1 MPRCRRCRSVSS
13 RRRIVDKIVDK
24 QKQSSVVCE
33 IHGRVISKRMLVDN
47 LRQSSQ
53 FRLLNLLTQVAPNN
67 VQKDL
72 VIHEDLMKPLDQ
84 VAGARLLR

>member
-1 MPRCRRCRSVSS
+1 MNVE
-13 RRRIVDKIVDK
+13 K
-24 QKQSSVVCE
+24 
-33 IHGRVISKRMLVDN
+33 

-53 FRLLNLLTQVAPNN
+53 FRLFNLITSVAPSS

-72 VIHEDLMKPLDQ
+72 VIHESLMKPLDQ